1 MTVSSYDLPTEIWL
15 SILRHVDSQ
24 SLFRTVRLVDRRSR
38 SCADDI
44 FRNEIL
50 PDFQISL
57 NVLLESEYP
66 LRPGGDV
73 QLVFGFRQVTQW
85 EDDGTEV
92 AQYTVIRS
100 DPEVRKQRALAR
112 WKGRAEPVAARD
124 PLMLR
129 VTLPPQFLVNMQ
141 GRAWQDCVCP
151 SSDTTTGRYDKL
163 DWKERDELL
172 QLDWRKFMATYLRK
186 TSALEKIADQR
197 RQTIGSRFP
206 MY

>member
-1 MTVSSYDLPTEIWL
+1 MAATVYDLPTELWL
-15 SILRHVDSQ
+15 SVLRHVEPRV
-24 SLFRTVRLVDRRSR
+24 LFQTVRLVDRRSR

-50 PDFQISL
+50 PGFQISL
-57 NVLLESEYP
+57 HVFLESEYP

-73 QLVFGFRQVTQW
+73 QLVFAFSKVT
-85 EDDGTEV
+85 ESTEGIEV
-92 AQYTVIRS
+92 VQYVVSRA
-100 DPEVRKQRALAR
+100 DPAVRKQRALAR
-112 WKGRAEPVAARD
+112 WKRYGGSVPSRD

-141 GRAWQDCVCP
+141 GRAWQDCVC
-151 SSDTTTGRYDKL
+151 DHGDATAEKDDRTDEKV
-163 DWKERDELL
+163 KNELL
-172 QLDWRKFMATYLRK
+172 QLDWRKFVATYFRK

-197 RQTIGSRFP
+197 RDTIGSRFP